1 MATVEELIKQ
11 YETDPELQKEI
22 EEILADQMITMGEF
36 IGFAKKHDVQ
46 VSLSDF
52 PKIIKEA
59 KEAGLIK

>member
-22 EEILADQMITMGEF
+22 EEILADQKITMGEF

-46 VSLSDF
+46 VTLADF
-52 PKIIKEA
+52 PKIISEA
-59 KEAGLIK
+59 KNLGLIK

>member
-22 EEILADQMITMGEF
+22 EEILAEQKITMGEF

-46 VSLSDF
+46 VTLADF